1 MKRIGSFLLTAALIL
16 SMSGCGG
23 DSSSAPSSTS
33 QTTSAPTDSSS
44 QPSASVV
51 TGEIANDYFTENGL
65 TVLEEIPEEITVN
78 GLVFNLADPQD
89 QRPQASIFK
98 PVCTVEPSEE
108 EGYKNVNL
116 ILTIVVPADKETEE
130 AMVASGV
137 YDLYTGRMLPA
148 KSTVGDE
155 AYDYSATIEV
165 DGVSYDISYNKALYW
180 SWETYTDGSEV
191 RVCRQVWGLKVPE
204 DYDGLVYAAIDMISD
219 PLEALYETEEEE
231 TEEIDESE
239 YYAMDIAENEGRD
252 LDYTVFF
259 RFGNEEEA

>member
-1 MKRIGSFLLTAALIL
+1 MKRIWSFFLTAALIL
-16 SMSGCGG
+16 SLAGCGG

-33 QTTSAPTDSSS
+33 QPESVPTSSS
-44 QPSASVV
+44 QPSESVS
-51 TGEIANDYFTENGL
+51 TEEITTNYFVENEL

-78 GLVFNLADPQD
+78 SLVFNLADPQD

-155 AYDYSATIEV
+155 AYAYSATVEV

-180 SWETYTDGSEV
+180 SWENYTDGSKV

-204 DYDGLVYAAIDMISD
+204 DYDGLVYAAIDVVSD
-219 PLEALYETEEEE
+219 PLSALYETEEEAE
-231 TEEIDESE
+231 NKEVDESE